1 MYLPVVGAVTITC
14 SSIKSKNFCIRMW
27 IIKYIGIV
35 VLNGI
40 VIAKIRI
47 TWFDG
52 TEVTMTDVCV
62 WIYIFWNMSHC
73 KGVPSSTAVRLIW
86 IYVTRFNVTH
96 HKVLLNQLFQ
106 KLNFPTPYDGR
117 YNAVNRVDP
126 ISDEKDDSWD
136 TGIVLEPELK
146 ICSKSVPSLFRKS
159 EFPNWTF
166 FYDQQMLKLADSYS
180 KCPIVVIKSGR
191 CSILMFYLEF
201 RVRKLNFQTKRIS
214 NGAKL
219 FQVADLVTEEIEGTQ
234 EY

>member
-1 MYLPVVGAVTITC
+1 M
-14 SSIKSKNFCIRMW
+14 
-27 IIKYIGIV
+27 
-35 VLNGI
+35 
-40 VIAKIRI
+40 
-47 TWFDG
+47 
-52 TEVTMTDVCV
+52 
-62 WIYIFWNMSHC
+62 
-73 KGVPSSTAVRLIW
+73 
-86 IYVTRFNVTH
+86 
-96 HKVLLNQLFQ
+96 LLNQLFQ
-106 KLNFPTPYDGR
+106 KLNFPTLYDGR
-117 YNAVNRVDP
+117 YNAVNRGDP

-159 EFPNWTF
+159 EFPNWKF
-166 FYDQQMLKLADSYS
+166 FYDQQMPKLADS
-180 KCPIVVIKSGR
+180 KWPIVVIKSDR